1 MAQRRTAFA
10 KRRKALGFTQESLAA
25 ALKIDTSTVQ
35 GWEAGRHPP
44 QPYIR
49 PHIATQLRITEDEL
63 ELLLDDQSPARA
75 ESAGTPDPFNE
86 FEVLRS
92 KLAARFHRFQDGYG
106 QSIPEPESYLSLPDG
121 TPIPVLIDHASHE
134 IDALLLSPLGS
145 WADLDNQLGPA
156 PLRALAA
163 QHFTLIESYLDGSRS
178 ADFRR
183 VAYIA
188 GRHAEFSGWLA
199 QDSGDYTAAMRWTDA
214 ALESARLIGDLEFEA
229 YVLMR
234 KSNIASDQHS
244 GTLAVALAD
253 ASWHAARAM
262 PGPLQALALRQRAH
276 ALAVTH
282 DAPAALR
289 ALDDAHQQIAA
300 TTGEPSSLTAYCT
313 PAYLHMESAA
323 CLVGLGQ
330 AADAIP
336 ILEAGLGSW
345 TPRYRRDLGLCLA
358 RLALA
363 YAHTREAA
371 VAASIAAQAAR
382 IASST
387 RSHRTAQ
394 VIRQVTGRLDQLG
407 FHDRGREVEGML
419 SHTPTEH

>member
-25 ALKIDTSTVQ
+25 ALKVDTSTVQ

-49 PHIATQLRITEDEL
+49 PDIAVKLRITEEDL
-63 ELLLDDQSPARA
+63 DLLLDGQGPTLPAPA
-75 ESAGTPDPFNE
+75 DTPDPFGE
-86 FEVLRS
+86 FEILRS
-92 KLAARFHRFQDGYG
+92 KLATRFHQFQDGYG
-106 QSIPEPESYLSLPDG
+106 QLAPEPESYLSLPNG
-121 TPIPVLIDHASHE
+121 TPVPVTIDRASHE
-134 IDALLLSPLGS
+134 LDALLLSPLSS

-156 PLRALAA
+156 PLRSLAA
-163 QHFTLIESYLDGSRS
+163 QHFTLIESYLDGSRGS
-178 ADFRR
+178 DFRR
-183 VAYIA
+183 IAYIA

-199 QDSGDYTAAMRWTDA
+199 QDSGDDAAAMRWTDA
-214 ALESARLIGDLEFEA
+214 ALEAARLAGDREFEA
-229 YVLMR
+229 YALMR
-234 KSNIASDQHS
+234 KSNIASDQRS
-244 GTLAVALAD
+244 GTLAIALAD
-253 ASWHAARAM
+253 ASWHAARDM

-276 ALAVTH
+276 ALAVTR

-289 ALDDAHQQIAA
+289 ALDDAHQQITS
-300 TTGEPSSLTAYCT
+300 TTGEPSTLTAYCT

-323 CLVGLGQ
+323 CMVGLGQ

-345 TPRYRRDLGLCLA
+345 APQYRRDLGLCLA

-371 VAASIAAQAAR
+371 VAASITAQAAR
-382 IASST
+382 IASAT
-387 RSHRTAQ
+387 QSHRTTQ
-394 VIRQVTGRLDQLG
+394 VIREVTGLLDQLG
-407 FHDRGREVEGML
+407 FRDRGSDIEGML
-419 SHTPTEH
+419 SHTPTDP